1 MSSEE
6 AEMLPPA
13 AVAAL
18 PLDDDNLLSEI
29 LLRLPPLPSSLPRA
43 SAVCRRWRSLASDPA
58 FSRRFRLHHRRNP
71 PLLGCFYG
79 DYHQIHFEPTLE
91 PPNRVPP
98 RRLSLQADVG
108 DRFWPLGSRHG
119 LVLIFNETRLQF
131 LVWDPV
137 TGHQHCIAIPREFD
151 RIKAGISGAVLR
163 SAARD
168 IHFKVVL
175 AVANDDNTV
184 LASVYSSETRVWG
197 NLITSIPFWKFFR
210 PKSESLAFIQ
220 MPVDRINVPCYTPM
234 RADDGELGLLSLTFT
249 TAQLWKRKID
259 CDGTAPWGVARTI
272 ELDKLLSLDS
282 GEPTWIQGFAEDKN
296 LVSLCAGNSNF
307 TVQLESLEFKKP
319 SNPRMD
325 RYFPFESVYAAG
337 I

>member
-210 PKSESLAFIQ
+210 PK